1 MRTKDKLI
9 ISLIVIVSLLTG
21 FIAGSIAT
29 SDKDL
34 VRKQTVMIGLQRELI
49 DTMSNHFWNYHD
61 CDLNYLDSE
70 IQDSILHI
78 EYELNNNY

>member
-9 ISLIVIVSLLTG
+9 ISLIVIVSLLIG

-49 DTMSNHFWNYHD
+49 DTMSNHF
-61 CDLNYLDSE
+61 
-70 IQDSILHI
+70 
-78 EYELNNNY
+78 